1 MEDDD
6 PFMSQ
11 LKGSAAANLI
21 FAGAFLVFKLLSAK
35 CKHLKCKS
43 TSKCCECSAREDSYS
58 DNTKEDEDI
67 LRLIDQKIAEI
78 KGGVA
83 KSLREGR
90 AKTIRALGQQV

>member
-1 MEDDD
+1 MEEND
-6 PFMSQ
+6 PFMAQ

-21 FAGAFLVFKLLSAK
+21 FAGAFLIFKLISAK
-35 CKHLKCKS
+35 CQHLKFKS
-43 TSKCCECSAREDSYS
+43 TSKCCECSAQEDSFS
-58 DNTKEDEDI
+58 DNTKDDEDI
-67 LRLIDQKIAEI
+67 LRLIEEKLTEI